1 MTGFAIELDFERT
14 FRSDHQ
20 RLVTVRSNL
29 APGLKPGMVRRATA
43 KWASNRSKS
52 ALAEPAQSAEDLC
65 RQARHLRA
73 KFGAD
78 PVQMFQQLSRLSI
91 VPDTTTTV
99 HPKPPPRR
107 STPISSNWTRTSSLG
122 RSGMALLSKL
132 GNGLSAG
139 AGEETE
145 TTKQA
150 TWDEDEGPRYTLVDP
165 DYVCSKE
172 EALTLPDQD
181 FRTLVRLTLQRSPT
195 VLRYTQRMELL
206 KEAGQRGIGRFEANL
221 VIASVEHELGRVG
234 RQALALNR
242 RRPLWIGSI
251 ALFVVVQSA
260 VAVGLWELLHS

>member
-1 MTGFAIELDFERT
+1 MTGFAIDMDFERT

-29 APGLKPGMVRRATA
+29 SPGLKPGMVRRATA
-43 KWASNRSKS
+43 KWARNRTKS
-52 ALAEPAQSAEDLC
+52 DAIQPAESAEDLC

-91 VPDTTTTV
+91 VPDATTVV
-99 HPKPPPRR
+99 HPKPPPRH

-132 GNGLSAG
+132 GQGLSVG
-139 AGEETE
+139 AGDENE
-145 TTKQA
+145 TTKLA
-150 TWDEDEGPRYTLVDP
+150 IWDEDEGPRYTLVDP
-165 DYVCSKE
+165 DYVPSE
-172 EALTLPDQD
+172 EESLAMPDQD
-181 FRTLVRLTLQRSPT
+181 FRTLVKMTLQRSPT
-195 VLRYTQRMELL
+195 VLRYTQRMALL

-234 RQALALNR
+234 RQALTLNS
-242 RRPLWIGSI
+242 RRPLWIGGI